1 MKERI
6 ELLLQ
11 IQNMSPS
18 QFADEIGVQR
28 SVVSH
33 VLSGRNNP
41 SLEFVTK
48 TLLRFQEIRP
58 EWMLF
63 GSGSMMKMASDRTPI
78 IEEPQ
83 IIAERNLFSEESSPE
98 PTRLKASDAVSDVES
113 PVSRLATEESEIPP
127 ANTRQPLSNKEPSN
141 TGKPLVAL
149 ENSLLNPSVR
159 KIEKII
165 LFYDDSSFEEFVSGN

>member
-48 TLLRFQEIRP
+48 TLLRFREIRP

-63 GSGSMMKMASDRTPI
+63 GSGSMMRMGSEQI
-78 IEEPQ
+78 SIVEPLPSHE
-83 IIAERNLFSEESSPE
+83 ERNLFSETSSPE
-98 PTRLKASDAVSDVES
+98 PAPSEPSKGVSDPVKPVSQPVIGQSETPPAIALQPLTEKEPSKSTEVDVVVENGS
-113 PVSRLATEESEIPP
+113 LKPVSR
-127 ANTRQPLSNKEPSN
+127 
-141 TGKPLVAL
+141 
-149 ENSLLNPSVR
+149 
-159 KIEKII
+159 KIAKII
-165 LFYDDSSFEEFVSGN
+165 LFYNDHSFEEFTPER

>member
-48 TLLRFQEIRP
+48 TLSRFSEIRP
-58 EWMLF
+58 DWMLF
-63 GSGSMMKMASDRTPI
+63 GSGSMLKMPNEVTILSETPPHT
-78 IEEPQ
+78 E
-83 IIAERNLFSEESSPE
+83 ERNLFSETKNTESSIVDIAPE
-98 PTRLKASDAVSDVES
+98 SVVLRK
-113 PVSRLATEESEIPP
+113 PVSGAAVENKPTNTSIAISSTKELPAEDEDMPNSELR
-127 ANTRQPLSNKEPSN
+127 NQPQE
-141 TGKPLVAL
+141 TVI
-149 ENSLLNPSVR
+149 R
-159 KIEKII
+159 KISKII
-165 LFYDDSSFEEFVSGN
+165 LFYSDHSFEEFTPGK